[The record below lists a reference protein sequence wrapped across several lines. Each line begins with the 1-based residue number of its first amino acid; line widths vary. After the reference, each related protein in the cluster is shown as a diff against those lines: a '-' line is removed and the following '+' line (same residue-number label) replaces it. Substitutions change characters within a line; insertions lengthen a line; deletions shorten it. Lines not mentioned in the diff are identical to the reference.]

1 MALGEVADDDETVF
15 PEFSMTIATNCWV
28 FAWCVRDSPLL
39 KCVEEQCKTRMVMTT
54 VMNWLMTMKSNGLK
68 SGLAKRAEL
77 RFPSSGQSRV
87 EAQLGPV
94 LTGPGELRIG
104 LSSFSSFS
112 SGRCSAQIDDSM

>member
-1 MALGEVADDDETVF
+1 MCEIRTLMNVVALKRPTLK
-15 PEFSMTIATNCWV
+15 ATAV
-28 FAWCVRDSPLL
+28 YRLVLDPDQAWQS
-39 KCVEEQCKTRMVMTT
+39 
-54 VMNWLMTMKSNGLK
+54 
-68 SGLAKRAEL
+68 EL